1 MLCRKQPVFHTMA
14 GRMLKRVRRPTHDHT
29 TKGRPMMKHMKTR
42 LTALFAAAAMA
53 LSLAGCG
60 SAASSTASAS
70 AAASGSGQQADYT
83 VGILQY
89 TSHSSLDEIA
99 AAIQSELEQ
108 QAQAAGVTISVEL
121 KNGQGDAA
129 TINDICKMFVS
140 DGVDLIIP
148 IATPAATAAAAA
160 VQGTDIPLVYS
171 AVTDPVEAQLAQS
184 MEAPGENMTGT
195 SDYIDTAKILDL
207 VLANNPDT
215 KTLGLIYNLGE
226 TNSATTI
233 EDLRPVLEEKGIQ
246 AVESTVTTPGEVQMA
261 AQNLISQGVDA
272 IFVPIDNT
280 VASAMS
286 VLADEAIKGG
296 VPVYTAADS
305 MVRDGGLAT
314 TGVNYTKLG
323 ELTAQMAVQ
332 VLQGEDPATM
342 PVQVLNDGIVTAN
355 TTTAAALGIDP
366 DVFDLSGE
374 GYVSVE

>member
-1 MLCRKQPVFHTMA
+1 
-14 GRMLKRVRRPTHDHT
+14 
-29 TKGRPMMKHMKTR
+29 MKNMKCK
-42 LTALFAAAAMA
+42 LTALFTAAALA
-53 LSLAGCG
+53 LSFAGCG
-60 SAASSTASAS
+60 AAASAS
-70 AAASGSGQQADYT
+70 ASVAVDNGQQADYT

-108 QAQAAGVTISVEL
+108 QAQAAGVTITVEL

-140 DGVDLIIP
+140 DQVDLIIP

-171 AVTDPVEAQLAQS
+171 AVTDPVAAQLAKS
-184 MEAPGENMTGT
+184 MEEPGENMTGT

-215 KTLGLIYNLGE
+215 KTIGLIYNLAE
-226 TNSATTI
+226 TNSVTTI
-233 EDLRPVLEEKGIQ
+233 EGLRPALREKGIE

-261 AQNLISQGVDA
+261 AQNLVSKGVDA

-323 ELTAQMAVQ
+323 QLTAQMAVQ

-342 PVQVLNDGIVTAN
+342 PVQVMDDGIVTVN
-355 TTTAAALGIDP
+355 TTTARELGIDP
-366 DVFDLSGE
+366 NVFDLSGE

>member
-1 MLCRKQPVFHTMA
+1 
-14 GRMLKRVRRPTHDHT
+14 
-29 TKGRPMMKHMKTR
+29 MMKTMKTR
-42 LTALFAAAAMA
+42 LTALFAAAAMG

-60 SAASSTASAS
+60 SAASSAS

-108 QAQAAGVTISVEL
+108 QALAAGVTIRVEL

-140 DGVDLIIP
+140 DKVDLIIP

-171 AVTDPVEAQLAQS
+171 AVTDPVAAQLAQS

-226 TNSATTI
+226 TNSAATI
-233 EDLRPVLEEKGIQ
+233 EALRPVLEEKGIQ

-261 AQNLISQGVDA
+261 AQNLVSKGVDA

-305 MVRDGGLAT
+305 LVRDGGLAT

-323 ELTAQMAVQ
+323 ELTAQLAVQ

-342 PVQVLNDGIVTAN
+342 PVQVLNDGIVTVN
-355 TTTAAALGIDP
+355 TTTAKALGIDP
-366 DVFDLSGE
+366 NVFDLTGE

>member
-1 MLCRKQPVFHTMA
+1 
-14 GRMLKRVRRPTHDHT
+14 
-29 TKGRPMMKHMKTR
+29 MMKHMKTR

-233 EDLRPVLEEKGIQ
+233 EDLRPVLEKKGIQ

-342 PVQVLNDGIVTAN
+342 PVQVLNDGIVTVN

>member
-1 MLCRKQPVFHTMA
+1 
-14 GRMLKRVRRPTHDHT
+14 
-29 TKGRPMMKHMKTR
+29 MMKTMKTR
-42 LTALFAAAAMA
+42 LTALFAAAAMG

-60 SAASSTASAS
+60 SAASSAS

-108 QAQAAGVTISVEL
+108 QALAAGVTIRVEL

-140 DGVDLIIP
+140 DKVDLIIP

-171 AVTDPVEAQLAQS
+171 AVTDPVTAQLAKS

-207 VLANNPDT
+207 VLANDPDT
-215 KTLGLIYNLGE
+215 KTIGLVYNLGE
-226 TNSATTI
+226 SNSAATI
-233 EDLRPVLEEKGIQ
+233 EALRPVLEEKGIQ

-261 AQNLISQGVDA
+261 AQNLVSKGVDA

-305 MVRDGGLAT
+305 LVRDGGLAT

-342 PVQVLNDGIVTAN
+342 PVQVLNDGIVTVN

-366 DVFDLSGE
+366 NVFDLSGE

>member
-1 MLCRKQPVFHTMA
+1 
-14 GRMLKRVRRPTHDHT
+14 
-29 TKGRPMMKHMKTR
+29 MMKHMKTR

-60 SAASSTASAS
+60 SAASSTSSAS

-108 QAQAAGVTISVEL
+108 QAQAAGVSISVEL

-233 EDLRPVLEEKGIQ
+233 EDLRPVLEKKGIQ

-342 PVQVLNDGIVTAN
+342 PVQVLNDGIVTVN
-355 TTTAAALGIDP
+355 TTTAAALGIAP